1 MDFGSWMKLGRGYGD
16 EEEKDENFWILK
28 SYIMILGN

>member
-1 MDFGSWMKLGRGYGD
+1 MDFGYGWRLGRGYGD

-28 SYIMILGN
+28 SYIKILGN